1 MLYIMKIMFE
11 IEKKNFTNKWEW
23 KKKKNN
29 CNYNLDILGRIDG
42 GELRNCL
49 QSLCVIRF
57 WALM

>member
-1 MLYIMKIMFE
+1 MRME
-11 IEKKNFTNKWEW
+11 
-23 KKKKNN
+23 KKKNN

-57 WALM
+57 